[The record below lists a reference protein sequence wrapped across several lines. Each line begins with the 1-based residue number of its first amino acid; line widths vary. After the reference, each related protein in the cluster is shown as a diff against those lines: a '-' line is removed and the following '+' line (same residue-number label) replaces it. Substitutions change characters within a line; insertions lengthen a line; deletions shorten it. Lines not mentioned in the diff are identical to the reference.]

1 MYYKQFIVVIVLRY
15 AEKQWSNYPASIAR
29 TPKEMIMRF
38 SNLWALALPVAG
50 LLAFVCCRAAEPV
63 PKAPESKGLVVH
75 EWGTFSTFSGSDGK
89 NLKFYPYDNDLPEFV
104 HGYEGRLSKTGPQ
117 GGTISLETPVLYF
130 YSERPVT
137 ASVQVE
143 FPKGT
148 ITEWYPHAGRTA
160 KKLSWEGIRLL
171 SGGNVKLPN
180 EKKESRYYAAR
191 ETDATPLRVTF
202 KEEEAQTTEQEKFL
216 FYRGVGSFDM
226 PLSVRAQGEDKF
238 TVRWSGEELKDD
250 LFMVRVQAGKV
261 RFVSFRVDQRSKC
274 SYEAEVRLPESDSTV
289 EKLSEALV
297 KRLTEKGLFEKEAR
311 AMVKTWRSAWF
322 GEEGTRV
329 LYLLPE
335 SFTEEMLPLKVE
347 PKPTQQLRV
356 LVGRHDVLTPEREKQ
371 IDTLVAELTRPTL
384 EQDAKQR
391 AAWQELGKLGRYQEA
406 ARNQAESRLKHRR

>member
-1 MYYKQFIVVIVLRY
+1 
-15 AEKQWSNYPASIAR
+15 
-29 TPKEMIMRF
+29 MRF
-38 SNLWALALPVAG
+38 SNPWALALPAAG
-50 LLAFVCCRAAEPV
+50 LLAFACCSGAEPV
-63 PKAPESKGLVVH
+63 PKAPEGKDLVVH

-104 HGYEGRLSKTGPQ
+104 HGYEGRYSKAGPQ

-130 YSERPVT
+130 YAERPVT

-148 ITEWYPHAGRTA
+148 ITEWYPHAVRTA
-160 KKLSWEGIRLL
+160 KKLSWEGIKVL
-171 SGGNVKLPN
+171 SGENVKFAN

-191 ETDATPLRVTF
+191 ETDAAPLRVTF
-202 KEEEAQTTEQEKFL
+202 KEEEAKIMEQERFL

-226 PLSVRAQGEDKF
+226 PLSVRAQGEGKF
-238 TVRWSGEELKDD
+238 TVRWSGEELKDEMF
-250 LFMVRVQAGKV
+250 LVRVQGGKV
-261 RFVSFRVDQRSKC
+261 RFVTFRVDQRSKC
-274 SYEAEVRLPESDSTV
+274 SYEAEVRLPDSDSTV

-297 KRLTEKGLFEKEAR
+297 KRLTEKGLYGMEAL

-335 SFTEEMLPLKVE
+335 AFTEELLPLKVE
-347 PKPTQQLRV
+347 PKPAKQLRV
-356 LVGRHDVLTPEREKQ
+356 LVGRHDVLTPERERQ
-371 IDTLVAELTRPTL
+371 IDTLVAELKRPTL

-391 AAWQELGKLGRYQEA
+391 AAWQELGKLGRYHEA
-406 ARNQAESRLKHRR
+406 AQTQAEARLRNKRQ

>member
-1 MYYKQFIVVIVLRY
+1 MGSSVGITS
-15 AEKQWSNYPASIAR
+15 APIAR
-29 TPKEMIMRF
+29 TSKEMIMRF
-38 SNLWALALPVAG
+38 PNPWVLALPIAG
-50 LLAFVCCRAAEPV
+50 LLTLACCRAAESV
-63 PKAPESKGLVVH
+63 PETKDLVVH

-104 HGYEGRLSKTGPQ
+104 HGYEGRYSKAGPQ
-117 GGTISLETPVLYF
+117 GGTISLETPVFYF

-160 KKLSWEGIRLL
+160 KKLSWQGIKLLPGEKVRLL
-171 SGGNVKLPN
+171 N

-191 ETDATPLRVTF
+191 ETDATPLRVAF
-202 KEEEAQTTEQEKFL
+202 KEEGSQTTEQEKFL

-226 PLSVRAQGEDKF
+226 PLSVAAQGGGKF
-238 TVRWSGEELKDD
+238 TVQWSGEELKDD
-250 LFMVRVQAGKV
+250 MFLVRVQAGKV

-274 SYEAEVRLPESDSTV
+274 SFQAEVRLPDSDATE

-297 KRLTEKGLFEKEAR
+297 KRLTEKGLYEKEAR

-335 SFTEEMLPLKVE
+335 VLTDELLPLKVE
-347 PKPTQQLRV
+347 PKPAKQLRV

-371 IDTLVAELTRPTL
+371 IDSLVAEVNRPTL
-384 EQDAKQR
+384 EQDAKQK
-391 AAWQELGKLGRYQEA
+391 AAWQELVKLGRYCEA
-406 ARNQAESRLKHRR
+406 ARSAAELRIKR